1 MFADADGRPLEYTHG
16 IETIYKG
23 ETVALL
29 LVLFIA
35 FFVVVFLFLLPIL
48 FSLQAVGSLFVYPKQ
63 LLAIFGNKILRR
75 NHALEHA
82 TIVVMM
88 EREPGRRLNGFSTDD
103 GFFVQGVRSLNEVE
117 SAAREAIRRL
127 QNGEKGLAV
136 HRNCGTTIV
145 AANLLAAVFF
155 LAALGI
161 GWLYLHWP
169 LYLLILGS
177 VALAFALRVP
187 LSLLLQRFVTTDA
200 DLSNAEVGWVEPANP
215 GDLKNGIFGLLL
227 AATTVRV
234 RVFHTDP
241 DAVEIIRDDG
251 AIVR

>member
-1 MFADADGRPLEYTHG
+1 
-16 IETIYKG
+16 
-23 ETVALL
+23 VALL
-29 LVLFIA
+29 VVLFIA
-35 FFVVVFLFLLPIL
+35 FFVIAFLFLLPIL
-48 FSLQAVGSLFVYPKQ
+48 FSLQAVGSLFVYPRQ
-63 LLAIFGNKILRR
+63 LKAIFGNRILRR

-103 GFFVQGVRSLNEVE
+103 GFFVQGVRSIAEVE

-127 QNGEKGLAV
+127 QNGEKGLAI

-145 AANLLAAVFF
+145 AANLLAAILF
-155 LAALGI
+155 LLALGL
-161 GWLYLHWP
+161 GLYLGGNI
-169 LYLLILGS
+169 YLMILGS
-177 VALAFALRVP
+177 IVLAFALRVP

-200 DLSNAEVGWVEPANP
+200 DLKNAEVGWVEPAQP
-215 GDLKNGIFGLLL
+215 GDLKSGVFGLLL
-227 AATTVRV
+227 AASTVRV

-241 DAVEIIRDDG
+241 DAVEILRDDG

>member
-1 MFADADGRPLEYTHG
+1 M
-16 IETIYKG
+16 
-23 ETVALL
+23 ALL

-48 FSLQAVGSLFVYPKQ
+48 FSLQAVGSLLVYPRQ
-63 LLAIFGNKILRR
+63 LRAVFGNKILRR

-88 EREPGRRLNGFSTDD
+88 ERDPGRKLNGFSTDD
-103 GFFVQGVRSLNEVE
+103 GFFVQGVRSISEVE

-127 QNGEKGLAV
+127 QSGEKGLGI

-155 LAALGI
+155 LVALGI
-161 GWLYLHWP
+161 SLYLGVSH
-169 LYLLILGS
+169 LYLMILGS
-177 VALAFALRVP
+177 VVLAFALRIP

-200 DLSNAEVGWVEPANP
+200 DLTNAEVGWVEPAQP
-215 GDLKNGIFGLLL
+215 GDLRSGIFGLLL
-227 AATTVRV
+227 AASTVQV

-241 DAVEIIRDDG
+241 DAVEIFRDDG

>member
-1 MFADADGRPLEYTHG
+1 
-16 IETIYKG
+16 
-23 ETVALL
+23 VALL

-35 FFVVVFLFLLPIL
+35 FFVIVFLFLLPIL
-48 FSLQAVGSLFVYPKQ
+48 FSLQAVGSLFVYPRQ
-63 LLAIFGNKILRR
+63 LRAIFGNKILRR

-88 EREPGRRLNGFSTDD
+88 EREPGRKLNGFSTDD
-103 GFFVQGVRSLNEVE
+103 GFFVQGVRSIAEVE
-117 SAAREAIRRL
+117 SAAREAMRRL
-127 QNGEKGLAV
+127 RNGERRLAI

-155 LAALGI
+155 WVALGL
-161 GWLYLHWP
+161 GFLYLGGSY

-177 VALAFALRVP
+177 VVLAFALRIP
-187 LSLLLQRFVTTDA
+187 LSLILQRFVTTDA
-200 DLSNAEVGWVEPANP
+200 DLTNAEVGWVEPAQP
-215 GDLKNGIFGLLL
+215 GDLRSGIFGLLL
-227 AATTVRV
+227 AASTVQV

-241 DAVEIIRDDG
+241 DAVEIFRDDG

>member
-1 MFADADGRPLEYTHG
+1 M
-16 IETIYKG
+16 
-23 ETVALL
+23 ALL
-29 LVLFIA
+29 AVLFIA
-35 FFVVVFLFLLPIL
+35 FFVIAFLFLLPIL

-63 LLAIFGNKILRR
+63 LRAIFGNKILRR

-88 EREPGRRLNGFSTDD
+88 EREPGRKLNGFSTDD
-103 GFFVQGVRSLNEVE
+103 GFFVQGVRSISEVE
-117 SAAREAIRRL
+117 SAAREAMRRL
-127 QNGEKGLAV
+127 QSGEKRLAI

-155 LAALGI
+155 LVTLGVF
-161 GWLYLHWP
+161 LYLGVGN
-169 LYLLILGS
+169 LYLMILGS
-177 VALAFALRVP
+177 VILAFALRIP

-200 DLSNAEVGWVEPANP
+200 NLANAEVGWVEPAQP
-215 GDLKNGIFGLLL
+215 GDLKSGIFGLLL
-227 AATTVRV
+227 AASTVRV

-241 DAVEIIRDDG
+241 DAVEILRDDG